1 MENAV
6 VVIAGSGAVLIDTM
20 APPGSPDD
28 GGPIRLS
35 DRCHSYEEARK
46 LVQRAERTAGLGPA
60 AAFPFA
66 IVLDELCAAGFPL
79 SRVYVGRRAGPHY
92 YSDRNALY
100 WPQDAAAVSTF
111 GGAEHAD
118 IFGGSTFSSEKLEA
132 FVRGIPEGR
141 RVVNVTAGDT
151 DQKRE
156 KIARILD
163 LAVDGLSFVPVHP
176 SAEVY
181 RIALPIVSANTTL
194 AHPYGLASES
204 GSESDPSGSAPAPA
218 PVPPVILV
226 ATGRTT
232 SHVARWTSAEVGE
245 MVATMSVPRSVS
257 VATPVFPSVLPRSG
271 LFRSH
276 EADAEVGRAAFIFA
290 AAVRVALKEVGGS
303 EPAEPSGPGGV

>member
-1 MENAV
+1 MAMENAV
-6 VVIAGSGAVLIDTM
+6 VVIAGSGAVLVDKM
-20 APPGSPDD
+20 SPQGPPDD
-28 GGPIRLS
+28 GGPIRFS
-35 DRCHSYEEARK
+35 DLCHSYDEARK
-46 LVQRAERTAGLGPA
+46 LVQRAERTPGLGPEA
-60 AAFPFA
+60 AYAFA
-66 IVLDELCAAGFPL
+66 ILLDELCAAGFPL

-92 YSDRNALY
+92 YSDRNPLY

-111 GGAEHAD
+111 GGAEHAA

-132 FVRGIPEGR
+132 FVRGIPEGH
-141 RVVNVTAGDT
+141 RVVTVTAGDT

-204 GSESDPSGSAPAPA
+204 GSEASDSAPA
-218 PVPPVILV
+218 PVPPVILISL
-226 ATGRTT
+226 GRTT
-232 SHVARWTSAEVGE
+232 AHVARWTSAEVGE
-245 MVATMSVPRSVS
+245 MVATMSIPRSVS

-290 AAVRVALKEVGGS
+290 AAVRVALKEVRGS
-303 EPAEPSGPGGV
+303 ESAEPSGPGGA